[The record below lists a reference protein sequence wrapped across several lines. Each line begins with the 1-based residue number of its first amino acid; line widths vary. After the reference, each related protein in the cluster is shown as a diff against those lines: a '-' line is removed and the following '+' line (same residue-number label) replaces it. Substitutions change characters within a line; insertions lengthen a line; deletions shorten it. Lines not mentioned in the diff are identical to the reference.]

1 MGRAEMKRVR
11 DWKLWAGVLISGL
24 FLWLAFRKADL
35 RDVGRAF
42 SEARYVWLI
51 PSIAANFIGLWIRC
65 VRWGVL
71 LRPLRRVR
79 MKNLFPSTMIG
90 FMANNLLPARIGEF
104 VRALVLGRKTGVRV
118 SAAFATIVLERV
130 FDGMTILLFLL
141 VTVGLLNLPFPDWLR
156 KASLAS
162 FGGIGLMLF
171 LLVMLKTKTG
181 AVLGFFGVF
190 LRPFPPTLRARALGF
205 LESFA
210 EGLHMLRDW
219 KSVVVG
225 SALSLCLWVF
235 PALSLHFGLLAAG
248 IHLPLAA
255 SVFVLVILCIGVAVP
270 SAPGFVGTIQ
280 LVSVISLELFGVAR
294 PQALSFSI
302 LYHLSQYIP
311 VTGLGL
317 IYFFSE
323 GLSFSKI
330 RSAGPAHDTDGGS
343 SVIKPE

>member
-1 MGRAEMKRVR
+1 MKHFGN
-11 DWKLWAGVLISGL
+11 WKFWAGVLISGIFL
-24 FLWLAFRKADL
+24 FLAFRKVDL
-35 RDVGRAF
+35 GDVGRAF

-51 PSIAANFIGLWIRC
+51 PSIAANFVGLWIRC

-71 LRPLRRVR
+71 LRPLRRVG
-79 MKNLFPSTMIG
+79 MKDLFPSTMIG

-104 VRALVLGRKTGVRV
+104 VRALVLGRKTGIRV
-118 SAAFATIVLERV
+118 SASF
-130 FDGMTILLFLL
+130 TILLFLL

-156 KASLAS
+156 KASLVS
-162 FGGIGLMLF
+162 LSGVGLMLG
-171 LLVMLKTKTG
+171 LLVALKTKTG
-181 AVLGFFGVF
+181 AVLRFFGVL
-190 LRPFPPTLRARALGF
+190 LRPFPQKIRNRALGF

-210 EGLHMLRDW
+210 EGLHMLRDF
-219 KSVVVG
+219 KSVAVV
-225 SALSLCLWVF
+225 SVLSVCLWAF
-235 PALSLHFGLLAAG
+235 PAFSLHYGIMAAG

-255 SVFVLVILCIGVAVP
+255 SVFVLVILCIGVAAP

-280 LVSVISLELFGVAR
+280 FVSVISLELFGVPR

-330 RSAGPAHDTDGGS
+330 RSEQAGEKVT
-343 SVIKPE
+343 E